1 MTRMTALFR
10 RESSISLAAM
20 QTAAAS
26 GDAPALRA
34 AAHRLKSSS
43 GALGARLVYE
53 RAREIE
59 NAARTGRVDFDDV
72 AQRTFEQIL
81 LQTCSAL
88 EYLMTTQGA
97 ACAPDATGADGDIAG
112 R

>member
-1 MTRMTALFR
+1 
-10 RESSISLAAM
+10 M
-20 QTAAAS
+20 QAAAAK